1 MRTLLNMSDTVVS
14 VENLS
19 KRYRIGLKEEMHDT
33 IVGAMLGIAK
43 RPLTNLK
50 RLRNLSAFG
59 KDDHEQKDVIWALDN
74 VSFEVK
80 RGELIGIIGSNGSGK
95 STLLKILSRIT
106 EPTKGRAVVHGRV
119 GSLLEVGTGFHPELT
134 GRDNVY
140 LNGTILGMKKAEIDR
155 KFDEIVAFSE
165 IEKFI
170 DTPVKRYSSG
180 MRVRLAFAVAAYL
193 QPEILLV
200 DEVLAV
206 GDMAFQTKCIKK
218 MGEVAIE
225 GRTVL
230 FVSHKMASVK
240 RLCETV
246 YWLDNGRLK
255 QGGPTDEIVN
265 SYEKETLAKA
275 SRPQDQIIAVNHEHG
290 VEVNGIYA
298 TIDSGNERSS
308 LIIKVKGRTIKPI
321 ARLGIGLQITTP
333 DGTLV
338 SRIGARLVKS
348 IMEDVNGDWEGL
360 FEINDITRY
369 LTGGDYLLQV
379 KITRPMMGP
388 ILNIDDASII
398 HVPQNDFYKA
408 GVYLTSMTHGI
419 VPLPV
424 SFHYQKAENRGKH
437 F

>member
-1 MRTLLNMSDTVVS
+1 MRMLPDMSDTVIS

-33 IVGAMLGIAK
+33 MVGAMLGIAR
-43 RPLTNLK
+43 RPFTNLK
-50 RLRNLSAFG
+50 RLRKLSAFG
-59 KDDHEQKDVIWALDN
+59 KDDHEQKDVIWALDD

-80 RGELIGIIGSNGSGK
+80 RGELVGIIGRNGSGK

-106 EPTKGRAVVHGRV
+106 EPTKGRAVIHGRV

-240 RLCETV
+240 RLCGTV
-246 YWLDNGRLK
+246 YWLGNGRLR
-255 QGGPTDEIVN
+255 QGGPTDEVV
-265 SYEKETLAKA
+265 SCYEKETLDKA
-275 SRPQDQIIAVNHEHG
+275 NSHSQNQIIAVNDEHG
-290 VEVNGIYA
+290 VEVNGIHTA
-298 TIDSGNERSS
+298 IDSQNGISS
-308 LIIKVKGRTIKPI
+308 LIVKVKGRTMKPI

-338 SRIGARLVKS
+338 SRIGARLAKS
-348 IMEDVNGDWEGL
+348 IMENVNGDWEGL

-379 KITRPMMGP
+379 KIIRPMMGV
-388 ILNIDDASII
+388 ILNIEDASIV
-398 HVPQNDFYKA
+398 HVPQKDFYKA
-408 GVYLTSMTHGI
+408 GVYLTSITHGI

-424 SFHYQKAENRGKH
+424 SFHYRKA
-437 F
+437 

>member
-1 MRTLLNMSDTVVS
+1 MLPDMSDTVIS

-33 IVGAMLGIAK
+33 IVGAMLGIAR
-43 RPLTNLK
+43 RPFTNLK
-50 RLRNLSAFG
+50 RLRKLSAFG
-59 KDDHEQKDVIWALDN
+59 KDDHEQKDVIWALDD

-80 RGELIGIIGSNGSGK
+80 RGELIGIIGRNGSGK

-155 KFDEIVAFSE
+155 KFDEIAAFSE

-246 YWLDNGRLK
+246 YWLENGRLR
-255 QGGPTDEIVN
+255 QGGPTDEVV
-265 SYEKETLAKA
+265 SCYEKETLDKA
-275 SRPQDQIIAVNHEHG
+275 NSHSQNQIIAVNDEHG
-290 VEVNGIYA
+290 VEVNGIHT
-298 TIDSGNERSS
+298 TIDSGNGISS
-308 LIIKVKGRTIKPI
+308 LIVKVKGRTMKLI

-338 SRIGARLVKS
+338 SRIGARLAKS
-348 IMEDVNGDWEGL
+348 IMENVNGDWEGL
-360 FEINDITRY
+360 FKINDITRY

-379 KITRPMMGP
+379 KIIRPMMGV
-388 ILNIDDASII
+388 ILNIEDASIV
-398 HVPQNDFYKA
+398 HVPQKDFYKA
-408 GVYLTSMTHGI
+408 GVYLTSITHGI

-424 SFHYQKAENRGKH
+424 SFHYRKA
-437 F
+437 

>member
-1 MRTLLNMSDTVVS
+1 MSDTVIS

-33 IVGAMLGIAK
+33 IVGAMLGIAR
-43 RPLTNLK
+43 RPFTNLK
-50 RLRNLSAFG
+50 RLRKLSAFG
-59 KDDHEQKDVIWALDN
+59 KDDHEQKDVIWALDD

-80 RGELIGIIGSNGSGK
+80 RGELIGIIGRNGSGK

-155 KFDEIVAFSE
+155 KFDEIAAFSE

-246 YWLDNGRLK
+246 YWLENGRLR
-255 QGGPTDEIVN
+255 QGGPTDEVV
-265 SYEKETLAKA
+265 SCYEKETLDKA
-275 SRPQDQIIAVNHEHG
+275 NSHSQNQIIAVNDEHG
-290 VEVNGIYA
+290 VEVNGIHT
-298 TIDSGNERSS
+298 TIDSGNGISS
-308 LIIKVKGRTIKPI
+308 LIVKVKGRTMKLI

-338 SRIGARLVKS
+338 SRIGARLAKS
-348 IMEDVNGDWEGL
+348 IMENVNGDWEGL
-360 FEINDITRY
+360 FKINDITRY

-379 KITRPMMGP
+379 KIIRPMMGV
-388 ILNIDDASII
+388 ILNIEDASIV
-398 HVPQNDFYKA
+398 HVPQKDFYKA
-408 GVYLTSMTHGI
+408 GVYLTSITHGI

-424 SFHYQKAENRGKH
+424 SFHYRKA
-437 F
+437 